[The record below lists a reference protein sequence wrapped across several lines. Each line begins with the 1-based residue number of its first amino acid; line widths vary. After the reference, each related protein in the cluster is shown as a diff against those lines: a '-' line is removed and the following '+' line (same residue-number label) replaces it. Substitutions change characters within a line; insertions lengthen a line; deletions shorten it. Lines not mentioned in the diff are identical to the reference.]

1 MGSNTTAPVLAGGF
15 NTSVGINNG
24 SAGNH
29 TLLHQHQVT
38 PEEMRHSII
47 VFYTVLV
54 VMLVAQGALFAWRRK
69 HRRSYDLATLVG
81 LWLIPAI
88 VSFQLGFWRF
98 LVVLAAYTGV
108 TGYYLYRCCQ
118 GQLSK
123 DLPHQVYRWF
133 FWVFH
138 ASSALGLAGYVLLL
152 MEALGSGP
160 LLRAFMSPSTCLSVL
175 WYGLYFGILTRDAA
189 EVASD
194 RMAVG
199 LGQRRRLAVS
209 LSCKHLFHSDCIRGW
224 TIVGKKD
231 TCPTC
236 HEKVDLRKLYASR
249 PWEST
254 NMSWTQMLDLIRF
267 FVVWNPVILTGLHF
281 VFHWTGLEDSLDQP
295 GFDPAQ
301 PWNGTAVGLNATAN
315 VTLG

>member
-1 MGSNTTAPVLAGGF
+1 
-15 NTSVGINNG
+15 
-24 SAGNH
+24 
-29 TLLHQHQVT
+29 
-38 PEEMRHSII
+38 
-47 VFYTVLV
+47 
-54 VMLVAQGALFAWRRK
+54 MLVAQGALFAWRRK

-175 WYGLYFGILTRDAA
+175 W
-189 EVASD
+189 
-194 RMAVG
+194 
-199 LGQRRRLAVS
+199 
-209 LSCKHLFHSDCIRGW
+209 
-224 TIVGKKD
+224 
-231 TCPTC
+231 
-236 HEKVDLRKLYASR
+236 
-249 PWEST
+249 
-254 NMSWTQMLDLIRF
+254 
-267 FVVWNPVILTGLHF
+267 
-281 VFHWTGLEDSLDQP
+281 
-295 GFDPAQ
+295 
-301 PWNGTAVGLNATAN
+301 
-315 VTLG
+315 